1 MCRSRRTPP
10 KSSRTCVLAVQP
22 CAPSPRDLLSA
33 GLRRVIRRT
42 IPRSAN
48 HDVYPIRVLVRARL
62 QAGACQLEEIEAA
75 HVWLVVRGVGAS
87 PGVEC
92 EMVMIAVP
100 RDKAC
105 LSIEVDHQLKAKG
118 LLVKGDALIQIA
130 DVEMHVTEDRAFW
143 EAVKVRR
150 FSQQRVG
157 IEGERVHGWMT
168 VA

>member
-1 MCRSRRTPP
+1 MCRSRPTPP

-22 CAPSPRDLLSA
+22 CAPSPRDLLTA
-33 GLRRVIRRT
+33 CLTRVLRHA
-42 IPRSAN
+42 IPPFAY
-48 HDVYPIRVLVRARL
+48 HDVDSIRVLVRARL

-87 PGVEC
+87 PGVEA

-100 RDKAC
+100 RDKTC

-130 DVEMHVTEDRAFW
+130 DVEMHMAEDRAFW

-150 FSQQRVG
+150 FSQ
-157 IEGERVHGWMT
+157 
-168 VA
+168 